1 MRLVPAI
8 ATAVCL
14 LTAVGSAKGDGAP
27 VDAATHLVAVDAARG
42 FAVAVGADGAVLTLD
57 RRTRTWKRARPTT
70 QSELRGVSVVSKR
83 HVYAAGIGGYF
94 TQLDRGA
101 WISPPGSTSR
111 SFHGIAFADRKRG
124 IAVGDQGKVRHW
136 VKNAWYDFT
145 AALDK
150 TSLYD
155 VARVGRGRYER
166 FIAVGAHGRAVAF
179 TGVGHN
185 LAATAETTGVDGALT
200 AVASCDGREAEAI
213 AVGAQAVV
221 RGVDGTWRRL
231 PDPPAALRGV
241 VVRCERGAV
250 ITAYAA
256 TDGGLAIYDAAVDAW
271 RTRPLEG
278 ASALNDV
285 AWFDRKQL
293 VAVGARGFAK
303 LIPADE
309 PAGEAVTA
317 KQ

>member
-1 MRLVPAI
+1 MRLLPAI
-8 ATAVCL
+8 AAAVCL
-14 LTAVGSAKGDGAP
+14 LTAVGSAKGDGAA
-27 VDAATHLVAVDAARG
+27 VDLVAVDAARG

-57 RRTRTWKRARPTT
+57 RRTRGWKRQRPTT
-70 QSELRGVSVVSKR
+70 QSELRDVSVVSKR
-83 HVYAAGIGGYF
+83 YVYAVGIGGYF
-94 TQLDRGA
+94 TQLERGA

-124 IAVGDQGKVRHW
+124 LAVGDDGKVRHW

-166 FIAVGAHGRAVAF
+166 FIAVGAAGSAVAF

-185 LAATAETTGVDGALT
+185 LDAAAETTGVEGDLV
-200 AVASCDGREAEAI
+200 AVASCDGRQAEAI

-231 PDPPAALRGV
+231 PDPPSALRGV

-250 ITAYAA
+250 TTAFAA

-271 RTRPLEG
+271 HTRAVDG
-278 ASALNDV
+278 ATAVNDV

-293 VAVGARGFAK
+293 VAVGARGFAR

-309 PAGEAVTA
+309 PAGQTLTSN
-317 KQ
+317 